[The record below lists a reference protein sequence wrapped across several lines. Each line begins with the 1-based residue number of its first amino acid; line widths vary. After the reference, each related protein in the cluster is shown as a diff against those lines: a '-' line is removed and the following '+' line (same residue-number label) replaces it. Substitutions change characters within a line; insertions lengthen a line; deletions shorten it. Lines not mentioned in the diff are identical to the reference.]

1 VSRLARRTAPLA
13 VILAAATFAKADEPP
28 TPPWKAEPRR
38 ADAVRVLVV
47 TGGHDHD
54 PDFYAVFDD
63 AGFRTTVD
71 PHPNAFHGDI
81 RRRADVLVMYD
92 MIARLEPAQQ
102 RNLRDFVEA
111 GRGVVVLHH
120 AICTAKDWPWWY
132 EEVVGARWCFAP
144 PDAAAPLPY
153 KHDED
158 IRVWPTMDHP
168 ITRGVPAFRIW
179 DETYKGLWLGPRI
192 QVLLRTDHPDSDGPV
207 AWIGPHRKA
216 RVVYLQLGHD
226 RNATLNPSWQRLVRN
241 AIVWSA
247 GRLE

>member
-1 VSRLARRTAPLA
+1 VSRLALRTAPFA
-13 VILAAATFAKADEPP
+13 VILGAATFAKADEPP
-28 TPPWKAEPRR
+28 APPWKAEPRR

-63 AGFRTTVD
+63 PGFRTTVD
-71 PHPNAFHGDI
+71 PHPNAFQGDI

-92 MIARLEPAQQ
+92 MIARLEAAQQ